1 MHRDHNFLC
10 KCSRLFFSP
19 RRMGRDLAFELKVT
33 RACLMFPFI
42 FFSLIWLCVFNISR
56 KLAKTL
62 YLLDILILVINNIT
76 SFIEKLTIS
85 IKYMWDYPL
94 PLLPYSVYVLYRI
107 DKTSR
112 DVRSEIDGHNLICTS
127 CTLKYNVDQICQLNA
142 TKRVFSSP
150 E

>member
-1 MHRDHNFLC
+1 LCLTLYFLAIC
-10 KCSRLFFSP
+10 FAPSLS
-19 RRMGRDLAFELKVT
+19 DS
-33 RACLMFPFI
+33 FI
-42 FFSLIWLCVFNISR
+42 FLTLTRLVVVIKFVNFRFALFTPSR
-56 KLAKTL
+56 RLS
-62 YLLDILILVINNIT
+62 VINNIA

-107 DKTSR
+107 VKTSR

-127 CTLKYNVDQICQLNA
+127 TPKYNVDQICQLNA
-142 TKRVFSSP
+142 TKRVFSSS